1 MAVDSTPKAQVTQL
15 PPPARRV
22 KIPVR
27 KSRLREWLMHA
38 REKVTLLTADST
50 QFVISARQAY
60 AIALAIGTLV
70 LTLVAGYIWLDN
82 RLKEAFDDRGNKS
95 FVSREQY
102 NADRLADLLDVER
115 KGAKFERLERV
126 AERMERFLD
135 QQGVRP

>member
-1 MAVDSTPKAQVTQL
+1 MAVETTPKPQVTQL
-15 PPPARRV
+15 PAPARRV
-22 KIPVR
+22 TIPVR

-60 AIALAIGTLV
+60 AITLAIGTLV
-70 LTLVAGYIWLDN
+70 MTIVAGYIWFDN

-95 FVSREQY
+95 FISREQY
-102 NADRLADLLDVER
+102 NAERMQDLLDMER
-115 KGAKFERLERV
+115 KAAKFDRLERV
-126 AERMERFLD
+126 VERMERFLD